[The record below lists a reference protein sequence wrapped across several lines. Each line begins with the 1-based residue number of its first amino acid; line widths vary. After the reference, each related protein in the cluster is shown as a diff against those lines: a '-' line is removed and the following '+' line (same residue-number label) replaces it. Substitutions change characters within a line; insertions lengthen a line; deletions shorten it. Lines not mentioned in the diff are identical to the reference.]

1 MNTTP
6 VIARALCIG
15 LVTLGFQSLQPAHGA
30 PGEDAII
37 LKGPVKYMAMP
48 TAPQP
53 RSSGMD
59 GPSDIPSWMRA
70 RMTRYVA
77 KAYSATAEDG
87 TIYTDSDVVTT
98 VQSEGF
104 RKTCVQEVGSNTV
117 AAGDALG
124 TRYGP
129 KAQEQV
135 VVLRGDLVNVCR

>member
-1 MNTTP
+1 MKTRAFNKQFR
-6 VIARALCIG
+6 VSLIAMMAMS
-15 LVTLGFQSLQPAHGA
+15 GFSAMAA
-30 PGEDAII
+30 PGEDTII
-37 LKGPVKYMAMP
+37 LKGPITYASTPMPESVKSDQ
-48 TAPQP
+48 THQNT
-53 RSSGMD
+53 
-59 GPSDIPSWMRA
+59 DIPAWMRA
-70 RMTRYVA
+70 RITRFTA